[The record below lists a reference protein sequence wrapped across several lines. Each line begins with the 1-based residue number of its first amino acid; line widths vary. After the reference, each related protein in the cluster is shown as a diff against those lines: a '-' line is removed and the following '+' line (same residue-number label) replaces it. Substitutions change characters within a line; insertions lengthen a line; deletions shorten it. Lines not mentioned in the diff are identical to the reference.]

1 MARIVKIIFR
11 FAMLVGE
18 EVFLAE
24 VQEKKKAL
32 ETYNE
37 AVDNGQSAGESNF
50 DDFCKYFESRA
61 SFLNAK
67 DHQGHV
73 ALTGRDSNQF
83 SVSANAE
90 AGGRVKFHLIYEEL
104 LQRRSGELQ

>member
-24 VQEKKKAL
+24 VQEKEKAL

-50 DDFCKYFESRA
+50 DDFS
-61 SFLNAK
+61 
-67 DHQGHV
+67 
-73 ALTGRDSNQF
+73 
-83 SVSANAE
+83 
-90 AGGRVKFHLIYEEL
+90 
-104 LQRRSGELQ
+104 

>member
-1 MARIVKIIFR
+1 MDNLRVRAILMIFR
-11 FAMLVGE
+11 
-18 EVFLAE
+18 
-24 VQEKKKAL
+24 K
-32 ETYNE
+32 
-37 AVDNGQSAGESNF
+37 
-50 DDFCKYFESRA
+50 CFERRA

>member
-1 MARIVKIIFR
+1 MTGPTPKVVNMELVPPEQKTSQNYVKDMARILKIIFR
-11 FAMLVGE
+11 FAMVVGE

-50 DDFCKYFESRA
+50 DDFS
-61 SFLNAK
+61 
-67 DHQGHV
+67 
-73 ALTGRDSNQF
+73 
-83 SVSANAE
+83 
-90 AGGRVKFHLIYEEL
+90 
-104 LQRRSGELQ
+104 